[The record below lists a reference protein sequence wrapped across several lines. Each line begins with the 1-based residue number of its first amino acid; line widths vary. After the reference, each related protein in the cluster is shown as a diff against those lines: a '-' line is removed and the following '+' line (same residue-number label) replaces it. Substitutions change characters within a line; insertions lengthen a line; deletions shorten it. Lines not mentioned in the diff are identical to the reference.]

1 MGDKRYSV
9 TRKKSEVGETIVS
22 LELVAKSK
30 TGQTQSQAVQ
40 LLEEQVK
47 EQAEDSKS
55 EETVKKKK
63 KKEVKTP
70 EIASYL
76 KNFIKKEGEDVEFKC
91 RLEEEYEEGEVKMVW
106 YFNDTVIEASDKYLI
121 TFDGCYASLQM
132 VNVQMSDAGT
142 YKVHFSNSA

>member
-63 KKEVKTP
+63 KKVVKKKKKKEKEVKAP

-106 YFNDTVIEASDKYLI
+106 YFNDTVIEASDK
-121 TFDGCYASLQM
+121 
-132 VNVQMSDAGT
+132 
-142 YKVHFSNSA
+142 